1 MKKLVSIGILLLL
14 LGAGALQAQGVGVQ
28 INGSQSFVLNSSN
41 GIYFHNDSLTIDGVS
56 FALDDITVITFSTST
71 GIDKIVDESLELM
84 PNPVSEALT
93 VRGIGNEPQTVTFYS
108 TVGIKL
114 MEQKAVDG
122 TVINISHLPEGMYI
136 MRCGDRV
143 AKVVKQL

>member
-1 MKKLVSIGILLLL
+1 MSKLVSIAALLLM

-28 INGSQSFVLNSSN
+28 VNGSQSFVLNESN

-108 TVGIKL
+108 TAGIKL

-122 TVINISHLPEGMYI
+122 TVISISHLPEGMYI